1 MSLEAE
7 RMYPV
12 DEKGTFG
19 QRDRQHVET
28 FPETNLH
35 LTNDSIHTKVSTLLK
50 YFLFTICSKRNKMAK

>member
-7 RMYPV
+7 RMCPV

-28 FPETNLH
+28 IPETNLH
-35 LTNDSIHTKVSTLLK
+35 LTNDSINIKVSTLLK
-50 YFLFTICSKRNKMAK
+50 YFLYMICSRRKEMAK